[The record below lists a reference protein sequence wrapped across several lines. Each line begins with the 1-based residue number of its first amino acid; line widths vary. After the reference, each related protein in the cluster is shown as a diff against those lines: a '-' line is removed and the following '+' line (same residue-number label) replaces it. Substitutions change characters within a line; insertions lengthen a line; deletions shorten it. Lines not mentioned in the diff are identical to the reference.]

1 MGAVV
6 ISRFRRSWAA
16 NVGVGAERALSLGA
30 DTDLRSTG
38 RVSLWN
44 LSAEAEGPFGEA
56 QLGGSGTTDTKDC
69 AEADDMRFATMD
81 REPLPNMEGGSVSP
95 KRLEV
100 RCPKMLPVR

>member
-6 ISRFRRSWAA
+6 ITGFHRSWVAS
-16 NVGVGAERALSLGA
+16 VGVGVECALSLGA

-38 RVSLWN
+38 RVSSSN

-56 QLGGSGTTDTKDC
+56 RLGGSGTTDTKDC
-69 AEADDMRFATMD
+69 AEADDTRFAPRD
-81 REPLPNMEGGSVSP
+81 REPLPNVEGDGVSP